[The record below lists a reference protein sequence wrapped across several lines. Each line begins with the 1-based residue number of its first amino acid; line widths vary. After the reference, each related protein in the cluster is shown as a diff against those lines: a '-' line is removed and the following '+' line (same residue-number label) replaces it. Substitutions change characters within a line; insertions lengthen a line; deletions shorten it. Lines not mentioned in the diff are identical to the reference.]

1 MLFKKITALSL
12 AIGFSCATLFAQ
24 TAADIINKN
33 IDAMGGR
40 EKLSK
45 LVSVYEEN
53 TTAVM
58 GQNLESKV
66 WVVNGKG
73 MRTEME
79 MMGAKIITVMTKDTG
94 WMSNPMMGNG
104 DPQPLPMQ
112 QVKQAAA
119 RMDLRGQFINYVAM
133 GYKAT
138 YMGKETVDGKPTYKV
153 QLSKP
158 GEGTFLY
165 YIDATTYYVDKLDV
179 TASSNGNQFTSSMT
193 FTNYKKTPEGYI
205 FPFSTEISSPQ
216 AAGGQG
222 ITNTITKVVPNQ
234 PVDPK
239 LFQKP

>member
-12 AIGFSCATLFAQ
+12 ALCFTCVTVFAQ
-24 TAADIINKN
+24 TATDIINKN
-33 IDAMGGR
+33 ILAMGGK

-53 TTAVM
+53 STAVM

-79 MMGAKIITVMTKDTG
+79 MMGVKIITVMTKDTG

-119 RMDLRGQFINYVAM
+119 RMDLRGQFLNYAAN
-133 GYKAT
+133 GYTAT
-138 YMGKETVDGKPTYKV
+138 YQGKDKVDGKDTYKV
-153 QLSKP
+153 QLSKT
-158 GEGTFLY
+158 GEGT
-165 YIDATTYYVDKLDV
+165 
-179 TASSNGNQFTSSMT
+179 
-193 FTNYKKTPEGYI
+193 
-205 FPFSTEISSPQ
+205 
-216 AAGGQG
+216 
-222 ITNTITKVVPNQ
+222 
-234 PVDPK
+234 
-239 LFQKP
+239 